1 MNLNLPS
8 LSAAQIEAIT
18 AAVADFI
25 AQQRWKYLPE
35 SVPLTPAQAEPFRAF
50 FPASI
55 LEVARFVELMPDR
68 RISNPLFYGEL
79 KSMGFSREVLP
90 DFAEMAAVTF
100 VDVIVSYGPISDQTR
115 FHELVHAVQY
125 QKLGIQ
131 TFSSR
136 YVSGLLSTGGYD
148 GIPLECNAHEL
159 DARFKAD
166 PSKPFSVESEVQSWI
181 DAGRF

>member
-1 MNLNLPS
+1 MNLPAI
-8 LSAAQIEAIT
+8 SAPQIEAIT
-18 AAVADFI
+18 AALADFI

-35 SVPLTPAQAEPFRAF
+35 STPPMAAQIEPLRAF
-50 FPASI
+50 FPASV
-55 LEVARFVELMPDR
+55 LEATRFVELMPGR

-100 VDVIVSYGPISDQTR
+100 IDLIVSYGAISEQIR

-125 QKLGIQ
+125 QKLGVQ
-131 TFSSR
+131 AFASR
-136 YVSGLLSTGGYD
+136 YVTGFLSAGGYE
-148 GIPLECNAHEL
+148 GIPLERNAYEL

-166 PSKPFSVESEVQSWI
+166 SSRAFSVEAEVQSWI

>member
-1 MNLNLPS
+1 MNLPT

-35 SVPLTPAQAEPFRAF
+35 SAPMPAVQIEFLRSF
-50 FPASI
+50 FPASV
-55 LEVARFVELMPDR
+55 LEAARFVELMPGR
-68 RISNPLFYGEL
+68 RISNPPFYGEL
-79 KSMGFSREVLP
+79 KNMGFSREVLP

-100 VDVIVSYGPISDQTR
+100 VDLIVSYGAISERTR
-115 FHELVHAVQY
+115 FHELVHVVQY
-125 QKLGIQ
+125 QELGVQ
-131 TFSSR
+131 AFASR
-136 YVSGLLSTGGYD
+136 YVTGLLSMGGYES
-148 GIPLECNAHEL
+148 IPLERNAYEL

-166 PSKPFSVESEVQSWI
+166 TSKPFSVEAEVQSWI